1 FSYIDRT
8 TIQSL
13 AEILTKLR
21 KEEYSQESLT
31 EQYTDISIKAE
42 YTVTATIIGVKEKK
56 FGGGKRSMLIVTV
69 RDESNVQA
77 DCLFFNMVPYFKNI
91 LLVGSLLSISG
102 IPDYDSK
109 WRKLSFHHPDILV
122 LDEEEQEEYKQGRI
136 LPKYRLSQ
144 SMKQAHISM
153 KIMRNIINVIADELK
168 EHITETLPDSI
179 KSTYQFPNKHNAI

>member
-1 FSYIDRT
+1 SPLQYVRTVGPKRAEAFASQGLHTVLDLLYYIPFSYIDRT

-77 DCLFFNMVPYFKNI
+77 DCLFFNMV
-91 LLVGSLLSISG
+91 
-102 IPDYDSK
+102 
-109 WRKLSFHHPDILV
+109 
-122 LDEEEQEEYKQGRI
+122 
-136 LPKYRLSQ
+136 
-144 SMKQAHISM
+144 
-153 KIMRNIINVIADELK
+153 
-168 EHITETLPDSI
+168 
-179 KSTYQFPNKHNAI
+179 